1 MDRRGGKGWEFE
13 REGPEVGTGGV
24 ERGGSFEREG
34 PEVGT
39 GGVERGGS
47 LNGRDLKWGP
57 AGWKG
62 VGV

>member
-1 MDRRGGKGWEFE
+1 M
-13 REGPEVGTGGV
+13 
-24 ERGGSFEREG
+24 
-34 PEVGT
+34 GT

-62 VGV
+62 MGVLNGRDLK

>member
-1 MDRRGGKGWEFE
+1 M
-13 REGPEVGTGGV
+13 GTGGV
-24 ERGGSFEREG
+24 ERGGNFEREG

-62 VGV
+62 MGV